1 MVEAHPHIGS
11 DKLPAIMEGIR
22 RCIIDHGGEYHFGC
36 RVEEFVRKGSEWEVV
51 CKVENEDGT
60 SSNEY
65 FAARNIILAAG
76 HSAKEIYRTFYENG
90 WALESKGFALGVR
103 VEHPQEL
110 INKIQYKGARHHLLP
125 PAEYSLVEQVDGR
138 GVFSFC
144 MCPGGLLVP
153 SSSSAGS
160 LVLNGMSNSQ
170 RSSKWANAG
179 IVGSIRLCSTAAS
192 SKRPAK
198 FNAAT

>member
-1 MVEAHPHIGS
+1 MDTIPPAGAEQTMLLPPVEGPPLCRARQTSAHPHLSFPHEARRRTKFQHGQ
-11 DKLPAIMEGIR
+11 

-65 FAARNIILAAG
+65 FAARNVILAAG

-138 GVFSFC
+138 AY
-144 MCPGGLLVP
+144 
-153 SSSSAGS
+153 SS
-160 LVLNGMSNSQ
+160 
-170 RSSKWANAG
+170 
-179 IVGSIRLCSTAAS
+179 
-192 SKRPAK
+192 
-198 FNAAT
+198 